1 MTYLTRSK
9 DLGDDDEL
17 RRRGYSIGG
26 LLGKGS
32 YAKVI
37 IMIVRGR

>member
-1 MTYLTRSK
+1 MAPTNLTRS
-9 DLGDDDEL
+9 DDDEL

-26 LLGKGS
+26 LLGEGS